1 MKIIFDN
8 IIFDLQ
14 KFGGISRY
22 WLEVTNRFKASNEC
36 YFFNGLTNEKISNHF
51 KVSNKESAV
60 PIRFLRYLDF
70 QRKADGDIFH
80 SSYYRIMK
88 GIKNVVTVHDFT
100 YEYYRKGLAKYLHS
114 YQKKRAIQNA
124 ELIICIS
131 ESTKK
136 DLYKF
141 YPNLNKKVNVIYNGV
156 GEKFKKIY
164 DYKTFNSRVL
174 YVGDRKNYKNFDQLV
189 DALKLTNDFEL
200 DIVGGGKLTKQ
211 ELSKLNKINFK
222 HYEAINDEGLNQLYN
237 ISFAF
242 VYPTLYEGFGLPI
255 IEAFK
260 AGCPVVCHKGS
271 STVEIAKDCAIVG
284 EISPEFILESLI
296 KLKDLDFRKKLV
308 DKAILEAKNYSWDKC
323 FEQTRKAYKSIL

>member
-1 MKIIFDN
+1 VKIIFDN

-22 WLEVTNRFKASNEC
+22 WIEITSRLFGSNEC
-36 YFFNGLTNEKISNHF
+36 FFFNGTTDRKEYL
-51 KVSNKESAV
+51 KVSIKESNI
-60 PIRFLRYLDF
+60 PLKLLRYLDF
-70 QRKADGDIFH
+70 QKKLDGDIFH

-136 DLYKF
+136 DLYQF
-141 YPNLNKKVNVIYNGV
+141 YPNLNTKVKVIYNGV
-156 GEKFKKIY
+156 GEKFMKIY

-189 DALKLTNDFEL
+189 NALNFTNDFQL
-200 DIVGGGKLTKQ
+200 DLVGGGKLTKQ
-211 ELSKLNKINFK
+211 EILKLGKINFK
-222 HYEAINDEGLNQLYN
+222 HHERISDEDLNQLYN
-237 ISFAF
+237 TAFAL
-242 VYPTLYEGFGLPI
+242 VYPSLYEGFGLPI

-260 AGCPVVCHKGS
+260 AGCPVICHNGS
-271 STVEIAKDCAIVG
+271 STVEIANDCAIVG
-284 EISPEFILESLI
+284 EISPDFILESLM
-296 KLKDLDFRKKLV
+296 KLKDLEIRKKLI
-308 DKAILEAKNYSWDKC
+308 DRGILEAKNYSWDKC
-323 FEQTRKAYKSIL
+323 IDQTHKAYKSIL